1 MTALDWGIILS
12 LIVAIG
18 FTVARLSAHIS
29 ALQANHASLNTSVD
43 NIGKQSLLEV
53 DLRLVA
59 LGRRVAALEARPGP
73 GIVQGVVSLPCSTTP
88 EDDIESLK
96 KELAQMRYVMAQQ
109 KAAAKSVSVMR
120 PLARRGQ

>member
-12 LIVAIG
+12 LIVTIG

-53 DLRLVA
+53 DLRLAA
-59 LGRRVAALEARPGP
+59 LGHRVATLEARPAP
-73 GIVQGVVSLPCSTTP
+73 GVVQGVISSPCPTNP
-88 EDDIESLK
+88 KDDIESLK
-96 KELAQMRYVMAQQ
+96 KELEQVRYFMAQQ